1 MSASSA
7 SCRFLRSLV
16 CAFTHELL
24 NFFHYFDLSDLFRR
38 LYETKTKTLSA
49 TSQVLSIAINL
60 FRALLKGKQLYAR
73 LFFILSSL

>member
-1 MSASSA
+1 MSASSV

-24 NFFHYFDLSDLFRR
+24 NFFHNFDLSDLFRR
-38 LYETKTKTLSA
+38 LYETKRKTLSA

-60 FRALLKGKQLYAR
+60 E
-73 LFFILSSL
+73 SSFTRVSSSFYHQCN